1 MGGWGSFLLY
11 NPQDLENFY
20 SNEHSFS
27 ELPSVWDE
35 LQEESFADMDRVK
48 ELLSLIPPRE
58 ADFIDL
64 YFFRKVRQTSIA
76 EMFNVSQPTICYRL
90 RRGVSRIKFLLELT
104 EYSIEDMERDLRKF
118 LADPTDIQVMMGMLR
133 TTCQSDV
140 ARELNVTQGFVRHRF
155 LRTIS
160 LLEKSEDYRK
170 YAPVFTKVRDNINVM
185 KNNNRAAWSEEII
198 YQVG

>member
-1 MGGWGSFLLY
+1 MSSWGSFLLY
-11 NPQDLENFY
+11 DPQDLENFY
-20 SNEHSFS
+20 SNDHSFS

-35 LQEESFADMDRVK
+35 LQEESFADMSRVK

-58 ADFIDL
+58 ADFIEL
-64 YFFRKVRQTSIA
+64 YFFKKVRQTSIA

-90 RRGVSRIKFLLELT
+90 RRGAARLKFLLDLT
-104 EYSIEDMERDLRKF
+104 PYSVEDIEKDLKVF
-118 LADPTDIQVMMGMLR
+118 LPDPTDVAVMMGMLR

-155 LRTIS
+155 LRTITA
-160 LLEKSEDYRK
+160 LENSPEFQK
-170 YAPVFTKVRDNINVM
+170 YAEVFNKVRTNVNVL
-185 KNNNRAAWSEEII
+185 KNNNRASWSEEII